1 MAKKQRKLK
10 KSGIGP
16 KQAAKV
22 MEEFHAGKLRS
33 KSGERVTSIRQA
45 KAIAMSEGRAAEKR
59 GVKKRTW
66 KGKTR
71 IRPKLKKT
79 RKKPTRKRRK
89 RTVGM
94 RRRIRKAIKKL

>member
-10 KSGIGP
+10 KGGIGA
-16 KQAAKV
+16 KQAARV
-22 MEEFHAGKLRS
+22 MKEFHAGKLRS
-33 KSGERVTSIRQA
+33 KSGEKVTDIEQA
-45 KAIAMSEGRAAEKR
+45 QAIAMSEGRAAESR

-79 RKKPTRKRRK
+79 RKQKGGGKK
-89 RTVGM
+89 ASL
-94 RRRIRKAIKKL
+94 RKAIRANF